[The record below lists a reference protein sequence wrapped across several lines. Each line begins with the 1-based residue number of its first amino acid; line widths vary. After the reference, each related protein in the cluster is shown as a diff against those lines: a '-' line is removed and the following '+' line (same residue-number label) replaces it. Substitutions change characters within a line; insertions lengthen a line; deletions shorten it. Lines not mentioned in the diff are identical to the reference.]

1 MTEPL
6 KTKKELDPSFRAKLL
21 RESKTPWRGLRK
33 LLWFALFGSAVL
45 GLFIMAMR
53 FVSGQDV
60 PFSDAGIQSLAVLIF
75 GYLIIADRDKNN
87 YD

>member
-6 KTKKELDPSFRAKLL
+6 KAKKELDPNFRAKLL

-45 GLFIMAMR
+45 GLFIMSMR
-53 FVSGQDV
+53 AVSGQHV
-60 PFSDAGIQSLAVLIF
+60 PFSDVGIQSLAVLIF
-75 GYLIIADRDKNN
+75 GYLIILDRDKNN
-87 YD
+87 